1 MKAFVIFLTPKG
13 SQNSQKII
21 LKTNIDGNDVKTFT
35 IMQIL
40 KPASVSDAL
49 FDDIRTGTVWNYFDF
64 MEKLSLLQAMG
75 LFTINSIRLE
85 DNKSGIN
92 LTAELPVIK
101 KVQIDVKG
109 EYETLKIN
117 GNAVV
122 GLSWT
127 GYLHAKETLTYE
139 TLYKET
145 AVTSAGAVNILS
157 KPDNTLLI
165 EVEPITDEYT
175 HVNIESDLS
184 DAQLLINEKSVEGQR
199 WHDEVAIGKSIEYV
213 VRDVKE
219 VRDRK
224 LNDGVI
230 NIFDGYPVLF
240 RLSISVS

>member
-1 MKAFVIFLTPKG
+1 MKTFVIFLTPKG

-101 KVQIDVKG
+101 KVQIDVGG
-109 EYETLKIN
+109 EFETLKIN

-127 GYLHAKETLTYE
+127 GYIHAKETLTYE
-139 TLYKET
+139 TLYKKNSSYIYRCCKYFLWT
-145 AVTSAGAVNILS
+145 RQYSFNRS
-157 KPDNTLLI
+157 
-165 EVEPITDEYT
+165 
-175 HVNIESDLS
+175 
-184 DAQLLINEKSVEGQR
+184 
-199 WHDEVAIGKSIEYV
+199 
-213 VRDVKE
+213 
-219 VRDRK
+219 
-224 LNDGVI
+224 
-230 NIFDGYPVLF
+230 
-240 RLSISVS
+240 